1 MPGGLMQLT
10 GVGAQNVFVN
20 GNPSMSYFSK
30 MYKRST
36 NFAME
41 HFRLDVRNVTDT
53 NLPQAGQKTFR
64 FKVGRYAD
72 LLHDCYLCVDIPDI
86 WSGLSLVDEFGN
98 AKPFLFQWVRNL
110 GYNIIEEAS
119 VLMNGT
125 PIVTMTGEW
134 MKVLTYLKED
144 KTKRDLLDKM
154 VGNTP
159 DLYDPANAPG
169 RFNQYPNAIA
179 TTSIQTPA
187 PSIRGRQLVIPLPFW
202 FCTEI
207 GQSLPLVALSQSEV
221 EISIT
226 VTNIYS
232 LFTIIDIDPN
242 SSTFNERVIGN
253 PGDSYKGIQ
262 NFLSYPDIAGTPTN
276 LSLVNWNFNPYIEA
290 NYIFVTD
297 TERAHIA
304 AFEKTF
310 LITQVRYVFF
320 EKQYGYNDVQI
331 PMFNLCTRIVALYQ
345 RQDRYILNDWD
356 NYTNWDDIYYPPI
369 DNSLIT
375 IGPNSYFSSG
385 ATLPNNMGSQDILQE
400 ARIVFDGKERVV
412 TKNVNFFRDIQNY
425 RFSDGYSV
433 GLPGI
438 NLYSFA
444 LDPNEIS
451 QPTGSINGSMF
462 NRTSLQYTLLVPPVV
477 ATGQVT
483 QTPVCVVKS
492 TVFSP
497 NPTPVPAGATISP
510 SPGVPPLLTAG
521 EVISIYP
528 QPTNLNIQYEGYNTT
543 IYIESYNFL
552 KVTNGQAN
560 VVFNT

>member
-64 FKVGRYAD
+64 FKVSRYAD
-72 LLHDCYLCVDIPDI
+72 LLHDCYLCVNIPDI
-86 WSGLSLVDEFGN
+86 WSGLSVVDEFGN
-98 AKPFLFQWVRNL
+98 AKPFMFQWVRNL

-134 MKVLTYLKED
+134 MKILTYLKED

-179 TTSIQTPA
+179 TASIQTPA
-187 PSIRGRQLVIPLPFW
+187 PSIQGRQLVIPLPFW
-202 FCTEI
+202 FCNEI
-207 GQSLPLVALSQSEV
+207 GQALPLIALSQSEV

-226 VTNIYS
+226 MTNIYS
-232 LFTIIDIDPN
+232 LFTIMDVN
-242 SSTFNERVIGN
+242 SGSETYDQRIVGN
-253 PGDSYKGIQ
+253 PGDSYKGMQ
-262 NFLSYPDIAGTPTN
+262 NFLSYPDTQGVPTN
-276 LSLVNWNFNPYIEA
+276 LSLVNWNLNPYIEA

-320 EKQYGYNDVQI
+320 EKQYGYNDIQM

-345 RQDRYILNDWD
+345 RQDRYVLNDWD
-356 NYTNWDDIYYPPI
+356 NYTNWNDIFYPPI
-369 DNSLIT
+369 DNSLIPV
-375 IGPNSYFSSG
+375 GPNNFYSSG
-385 ATLPNNMGSQDILQE
+385 ASLANNMASQDILQE

-412 TKNVNFFRDIQNY
+412 SKNVNFFRDIQNY

-438 NLYSFA
+438 NMYSFA

-451 QPTGSINGSMF
+451 QPSGSVNGSMF
-462 NRTSLQYTLLVPPVV
+462 NRTNLQYTLLVPPVV
-477 ATGQVT
+477 ATGAVT
-483 QTPVCVVKS
+483 QTPICVVKS
-492 TVFSP
+492 TVFNP
-497 NPTPVPAGATISP
+497 NPTPVPAGATTSVA
-510 SPGVPPLLTAG
+510 PGVPPLLSAG
-521 EVISIYP
+521 EVINIYP

-560 VVFNT
+560 IVFNT

>member
-20 GNPSMSYFSK
+20 GNPSMSYFNK

-64 FKVGRYAD
+64 FKVSRYAD
-72 LLHDCYLCVDIPDI
+72 LLHDCYLCVNIPDI
-86 WSGLSLVDEFGN
+86 WSGLSIVDEFGN
-98 AKPFLFQWVRNL
+98 AKPFMFQWVRNL

-134 MKVLTYLKED
+134 MKLLTYLKQD

-159 DLYDPANAPG
+159 DLYDPANGPG

-179 TTSIQTPA
+179 TASIQTPA
-187 PSIRGRQLVIPLPFW
+187 PSIQGRQLVIPLPFW

-207 GQSLPLVALSQSEV
+207 GQSLPLIALSQSEV

-226 VTNIYS
+226 MTNIYS
-232 LFTIIDIDPN
+232 LFTIMDVNPGSETYGQRI
-242 SSTFNERVIGN
+242 VGN
-253 PGDSYKGIQ
+253 PGDSYKGFQ
-262 NFLSYPDIAGTPTN
+262 NFLSFPDVQGVPTN
-276 LSLVNWNFNPYIEA
+276 LSIVNWNLNPYIEA
-290 NYIFVTD
+290 NYIFITD
-297 TERAHIA
+297 SERAHIA

-320 EKQYGYNDVQI
+320 EKQYGFNDIQI
-331 PMFNLCTRIVALYQ
+331 PMFNLCTRVVALFQ
-345 RQDRYILNDWD
+345 RQDRYVLNDWD
-356 NYTNWDDIYYPPI
+356 NYTNWDSIFYPPI
-369 DNSLIT
+369 DNSLIPV
-375 IGPNSYFSSG
+375 GPNNYYSSG
-385 ATLPNNMGSQDILQE
+385 ASLVNNMASQDILQE

-412 TKNVNFFRDIQNY
+412 SKNVNFFRDIQNY

-438 NLYSFA
+438 NMYSFA
-444 LDPNEIS
+444 LNPNDIS
-451 QPTGSINGSMF
+451 QPSGNVNGSMF
-462 NRTSLQYTLLVPPVV
+462 NKTNLQYTLLVPPVV
-477 ATGQVT
+477 ATGQIT

-497 NPTPVPAGATISP
+497 NPTPVPAGATTSAA
-510 SPGVPPLLTAG
+510 PGIPPLLTPG
-521 EVISIYP
+521 EVINIYP
-528 QPTNLNIQYEGYNTT
+528 KPTNLNIQYEGYNAT

-560 VVFNT
+560 IVFNT